1 MAVLDGQE
9 MREDIVSRLLGGET
23 DLATSKYLDRISELA
38 GMEEAE
44 HQFLVDP
51 FDRSVALV
59 FQMFQS
65 SDLDPWDVDLS
76 FFIEMFS
83 ERIEESENIDL
94 PTCGRLIRMAW
105 SILKGQAS
113 DLIERQERAFD
124 FTEED
129 ENWDDDDWD
138 DEEEDEGHVAKQ
150 KPVLSEEMKAALELR
165 SQQKKKT
172 PSFRRT
178 EWFRYKRL
186 SRSGWRAPHGM
197 DSKQRRNYKYR
208 SSLVRVG
215 HGKVATARGLHPSGF
230 KEIMVHNTGDLESID
245 PETEAARVGKTV
257 GGRKREQIYSR
268 ADELG
273 IRVLNR
279 RRDV

>member
-1 MAVLDGQE
+1 MSDNY
-9 MREDIVSRLLGGET
+9 EDMTV
-23 DLATSKYLDRISELA
+23 AELKVI
-38 GMEEAE
+38 
-44 HQFLVDP
+44 LK
-51 FDRSVALV
+51 
-59 FQMFQS
+59 
-65 SDLDPWDVDLS
+65 
-76 FFIEMFS
+76 
-83 ERIEESENIDL
+83 ERDL
-94 PTCGRLIRMAW
+94 PVSGKKA
-105 SILKGQAS
+105 
-113 DLIERQERAFD
+113 DLIERLSQSAE
-124 FTEED
+124 EED
-129 ENWDDDDWD
+129 LEPVEDVVEESSDDDFEEDDNWDDEDWD
-138 DEEEDEGHVAKQ
+138 EDEDEGHVAKQ

-165 SQQKKKT
+165 SEQKKKT

-197 DSKQRRNYKYR
+197 DSKQRKNYKYR

-215 HGKVATARGLHPSGF
+215 HGKVAAARGLHPSGF
-230 KEIMVHNTGDLESID
+230 REVMVQNSGDLDSID
-245 PETEAARVGKTV
+245 PETEAARVGRSV